1 MDMDPLVYEYIVSDV
16 KYPDRAVIIE
26 EGSSG
31 RWIYVV
37 MEGQV
42 KVMKK
47 TASGMV
53 TVDTLEEGEIFG
65 EMVLLEG
72 GYGRRS
78 ASVVAD
84 GQVKL
89 GILDTDR
96 LMKDY
101 QALSTRLK
109 ALLRSLILRLR
120 DTTSKVCSAVAG
132 SG

>member
-16 KYPDRAVIIE
+16 KYPDQAVIIE

-37 MEGQV
+37 LEGHV

-78 ASVVAD
+78 ASIIAD

-101 QALSTRLK
+101 QTMSTRLK
-109 ALLRSLILRLR
+109 ALLRSLILQLR
-120 DTTSKVCSAVAG
+120 DMTSKVCSAVAG

>member
-1 MDMDPLVYEYIVSDV
+1 MDMDPLVYEYILSDV

-37 MEGQV
+37 LEGHV

-72 GYGRRS
+72 GHGRRS

-101 QALSTRLK
+101 QNLSTRLR

-120 DTTSKVCSAVAG
+120 DTTSKVCNAVA
-132 SG
+132 SSA

>member
-1 MDMDPLVYEYIVSDV
+1 MDMDPLVYEYIVSDL
-16 KYPDRAVIIE
+16 KYPDQAVIIE

-37 MEGQV
+37 LEGRV

-53 TVDTLEEGEIFG
+53 TVDTLGEGEVFG

-78 ASVVAD
+78 ASVIAD
-84 GQVKL
+84 GEVKL

-101 QALSTRLK
+101 QTMSTRMR
-109 ALLRSLILRLR
+109 ALLRSVVLRLR
-120 DTTSKVCSAVAG
+120 DMTSKVCRAVAG